1 MQDFISMAV
10 KQLGVSEGQ
19 AKSATGGLLNLVQKN
34 SSGADFSKL
43 LGNLPGAQDLMKQAT
58 GGATGGGAGGGG
70 GGSSGGLGGALGGLL
85 GGGKSGGGLGSLA
98 SMASGALGKDSG
110 AGQVASIL
118 GMLSNSGISAD
129 KAGGFVK
136 MFTDYLS
143 GKGGGDVVKQL
154 LGNVPQLQQLLG

>member
-1 MQDFISMAV
+1 
-10 KQLGVSEGQ
+10 
-19 AKSATGGLLNLVQKN
+19 
-34 SSGADFSKL
+34 
-43 LGNLPGAQDLMKQAT
+43 MKE
-58 GGATGGGAGGGG
+58 
-70 GGSSGGLGGALGGLL
+70 GLL

-98 SMASGALGKDSG
+98 SMASGALWKDTG

-118 GMLSNSGISAD
+118 GMLCNSGISAD

-136 MFTDYLS
+136 LFTDYLS